1 MDFIST
7 AHADTSTAP
16 ATTATTVV
24 ANQAGAPL
32 TPPAPS
38 MTSMILPLGLM
49 FAVFYFLLIRPQSKK
64 MKEHEKMVGGL
75 QKGEEVVTQSGI
87 LGKIYGVTDK
97 VITLEVDNN
106 VKIRVLKTQ
115 IASVLKGDQKLV

>member
-1 MDFIST
+1 MDFISV
-7 AHADTSTAP
+7 AQADTNTAP
-16 ATTATTVV
+16 TTTTI
-24 ANQAGAPL
+24 AASSAGAPL

-38 MTSMILPLGLM
+38 MTSMLLPFGLM

-64 MKEHEKMVGGL
+64 MKEHEKMVSAL